1 MHELIALHVLKP
13 RMLKPAPMR
22 EDYDHATDSLTVTI
36 GQLRFALRV
45 RRREYFPK
53 YQREITFRSTARY
66 GAITEYHKILLQ
78 GWADIQVYG
87 FAHDDDDPAQGLIS
101 WIIGDLNILRAWHD
115 EHLESYR
122 NLKIPGRPW
131 PWCLEQPNGDGTAF
145 IPFSLAPLLD
155 RHFAIAHHLP
165 HVLRRQKM
173 DMEWEQRLE
182 LQNERIGGMFEAR
195 DRFGKPLRNPNNAVC
210 GCGQPLWAAVSVKRG
225 YCEHCAA
232 QRGEGQDWDSF

>member
-1 MHELIALHVLKP
+1 MRSFEDNWDLSQRFIEPMHELIALHVLKP

-115 EHLESYR
+115 E
-122 NLKIPGRPW
+122 
-131 PWCLEQPNGDGTAF
+131 
-145 IPFSLAPLLD
+145 
-155 RHFAIAHHLP
+155 
-165 HVLRRQKM
+165 
-173 DMEWEQRLE
+173 
-182 LQNERIGGMFEAR
+182 
-195 DRFGKPLRNPNNAVC
+195 
-210 GCGQPLWAAVSVKRG
+210 
-225 YCEHCAA
+225 
-232 QRGEGQDWDSF
+232 